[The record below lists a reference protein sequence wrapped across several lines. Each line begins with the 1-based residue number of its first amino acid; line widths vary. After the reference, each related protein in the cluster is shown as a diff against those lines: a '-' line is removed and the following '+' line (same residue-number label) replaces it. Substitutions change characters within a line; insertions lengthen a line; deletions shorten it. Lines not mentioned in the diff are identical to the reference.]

1 MNRQITYREIAYE
14 SAEYDQT
21 LLLRHEV
28 LRAPWG
34 QSIADDDLSGE
45 VDNYIYGAFDG
56 ARLIGMATL
65 QNYETSFM
73 RLRYMA
79 VDPAYRGEGIATH
92 IAHVLE
98 ERARES
104 GKKGIFLTARMSV
117 VPFYEKLGYRISG
130 EPFVP
135 DHIAIEHVGMTLYF

>member
-1 MNRQITYREIAYE
+1 VDRQITYREIVFQ
-14 SAEYDQT
+14 SADYDQT
-21 LLLRHEV
+21 LLLRHEI

-34 QSIADDDLSGE
+34 QSIAEDDLSGE
-45 VDNYIYGAFDG
+45 VDDFIYGAFDG
-56 ARLIGMATL
+56 PKLVGMATL
-65 QNYETSFM
+65 QNYEASLM

-79 VDPAYRGEGIATH
+79 VDPSYCGSGIATH

-98 ERARES
+98 ARAREN

-117 VPFYEKLGYRISG
+117 VPFYEKLGYRICG
-130 EPFVP
+130 EPFLP